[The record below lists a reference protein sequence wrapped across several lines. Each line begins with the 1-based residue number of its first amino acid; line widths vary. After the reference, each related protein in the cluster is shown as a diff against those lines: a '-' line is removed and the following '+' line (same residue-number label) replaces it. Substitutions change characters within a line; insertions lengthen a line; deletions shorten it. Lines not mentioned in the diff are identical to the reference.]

1 MTGTSQEEVEAEA
14 VAMVFEEEVEVDMA
28 INKIISTNKVISKT
42 KVIIDKN
49 VTRRESCA
57 IGVTRWDTL
66 R

>member
-14 VAMVFEEEVEVDMA
+14 VGMDFEEEVEVDMA
-28 INKIISTNKVISKT
+28 INKVISKT
-42 KVIIDKN
+42 EVIIDKSL
-49 VTRRESCA
+49 TRQELCA